1 MLHRIMFASSLE
13 GCRASFP
20 KVDGQLSLDQLRTLL
35 SRFTIVGKRSAL
47 HGGKTIDI
55 GRTGMLHGV
64 TEQVEFILA
73 QTGVQPSWWD
83 TETVETHVQGPHGQT
98 TTLEAMNIL
107 LGRRSDQDGATAVDD
122 AFGASDAA
130 IAPTPAEDITNID
143 DLPTPTVDEDLF
155 AAPPTPTALIEHGP
169 SFHGNDDGVG
179 HSNEVASESD
189 HGLVDDPPVLTSLV
203 CCTCGA
209 EHFVLPRRA
218 AALAASRVDFSC
230 IFQRAGGC
238 VSNLRRRKR

>member
-13 GCRASFP
+13 DCRASFP

-64 TEQVEFILA
+64 TEQVKFILA
-73 QTGVQPSWWD
+73 QTGVQLGPLGGTQKPSKPMFRAF
-83 TETVETHVQGPHGQT
+83 TAKQQHAR
-98 TTLEAMNIL
+98 EAMNIF

-122 AFGASDAA
+122 AFGASDAT

-179 HSNEVASESD
+179 HSNEVASE
-189 HGLVDDPPVLTSLV
+189 
-203 CCTCGA
+203 
-209 EHFVLPRRA
+209 
-218 AALAASRVDFSC
+218 
-230 IFQRAGGC
+230 
-238 VSNLRRRKR
+238 